1 MAFYVHSIV
10 KFLTLH
16 ILLVQLFISFCLSTV
31 SAKISRPRGVSI
43 SSKAF
48 VFVILVSICV

>member
-1 MAFYVHSIV
+1 MALSGNSILNY
-10 KFLTLH
+10 LTLDTV
-16 ILLVQLFISFCLSTV
+16 LLQLFISFCLSTV

-48 VFVILVSICV
+48 VLC